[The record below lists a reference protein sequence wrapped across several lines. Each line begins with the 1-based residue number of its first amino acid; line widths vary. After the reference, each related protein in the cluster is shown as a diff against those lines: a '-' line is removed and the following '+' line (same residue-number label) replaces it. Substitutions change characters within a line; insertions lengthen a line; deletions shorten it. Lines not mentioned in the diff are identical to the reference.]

1 MLHTLAL
8 VEIEN
13 GSAEH
18 LLEAFFQIAFI
29 DGDLPAQGFDGKG
42 LADLVEQDLPGA
54 DDLFAVCFVC
64 QELTL
69 EPFHFFFPDHTFE
82 AVHQQHLALSVDE
95 DVLHAVGIGMIEQGF
110 QYQTG
115 PSAK

>member
-1 MLHTLAL
+1 MFLKRGGEMGNGGIAEHHGNFGDAKTFLIEKISGMLHTLAL

-13 GSAEH
+13 GSTEH

-29 DGDLPAQGFDGKG
+29 DGDLPAQGFDGEG
-42 LADLVEQDLPGA
+42 FADLVEEDLPRA

-69 EPFHFFFPDHTFE
+69 ESFYLFFSNHTFE
-82 AVHQQHLALSVDE
+82 AV
-95 DVLHAVGIGMIEQGF
+95 
-110 QYQTG
+110 
-115 PSAK
+115 